1 MSSAT
6 VAMGDPV
13 VMCYNLAKLRI
24 RKTTNMDLSV
34 LALQAVDIVLYLLDK
49 STGGALEKAGADVWE
64 FLKARFQGRLQ
75 LERAKEE
82 PKLLEAAIVSEAE
95 SDKRF
100 QEDLERLVTQYQQTQ
115 NISNVSQTTQSGV
128 NLNVNHN
135 PGTVIGQQID
145 KQFFR

>member
-1 MSSAT
+1 
-6 VAMGDPV
+6 
-13 VMCYNLAKLRI
+13 
-24 RKTTNMDLSV
+24 MDLSV
-34 LALQAVDIVLYLLDK
+34 LALQVVNIVIYVLDK
-49 STGGALEKAGADVWE
+49 ATGGALEKAGADVLE

-95 SDKRF
+95 SDKGF
-100 QEDLERLVTQYQQTQ
+100 QEDLEKLVTKYQQIQ

-128 NLNVNHN
+128 NLNVNNN

-145 KQFFR
+145 KQFFRQSNLS

>member
-1 MSSAT
+1 M
-6 VAMGDPV
+6 AMGDHIA
-13 VMCYNLAKLRI
+13 MCYNLAKLRI
-24 RKTTNMDLSV
+24 RNTTNMDLSV
-34 LALQAVDIVLYLLDK
+34 LALQAVNIVLYLLDK
-49 STGGALEKAGADVWE
+49 STGGALEKAGADVFE

>member
-1 MSSAT
+1 M
-6 VAMGDPV
+6 AMGEHIA
-13 VMCYNLAKLRI
+13 MCYNLAKLRI
-24 RKTTNMDLSV
+24 RNTTNMDLSV
-34 LALQAVDIVLYLLDK
+34 LALQAVNIVLYLLDK
-49 STGGALEKAGADVWE
+49 STGGALEKAGADVFE

>member
-1 MSSAT
+1 
-6 VAMGDPV
+6 MGDHIA
-13 VMCYNLAKLRI
+13 MCYNLAKLRI
-24 RKTTNMDLSV
+24 RNTTNMDLSV
-34 LALQAVDIVLYLLDK
+34 LALQAVNIVLYLLDK
-49 STGGALEKAGADVWE
+49 STGGALEKAGADVFE
-64 FLKARFQGRLQ
+64 FLKARFQGRLR

>member
-1 MSSAT
+1 M
-6 VAMGDPV
+6 AMGEHIA
-13 VMCYNLAKLRI
+13 MCYNLAKLRI
-24 RKTTNMDLSV
+24 RNTTNMDLSV
-34 LALQAVDIVLYLLDK
+34 LALQAVNIVLYLLDK
-49 STGGALEKAGADVWE
+49 STGGALEKAGADIFE